1 MHLQEPECHDR
12 EESES
17 IFRASGKKASPN
29 THAYLRMEE
38 LPLTIRLVIMAL
50 LLGVNSFFA
59 AAEVALVSVRDT
71 RIRELAAAGNRS
83 ARTVL
88 DLLSDP
94 DRMLSA
100 TQLGVTLASLGLGW
114 SGEDT
119 VFLLMEPVFGP
130 LLLPEHAELA
140 HFLSF
145 AVAFMVITFLHMV
158 VGEVVPKNLALE
170 RAEKLAL
177 VVAPPLQLFSRITGV
192 FVRLVETT
200 AERLSR
206 LMGLKMT
213 VSRTVYT
220 AEELKLVVSLSQR
233 QGTLARLQEA
243 MLHKVIDFYEVAVRE
258 VMVPRQEMVA
268 LPYTAGFDQVVE
280 CITGFRH
287 SRIPIYRDSPEQV
300 IGVIY
305 AKDIWSYVQQLRRW
319 QLLGRTPP
327 PFALQSFVNEVAF
340 VPETKLLFE
349 MMKEFLDRRFHLAMV
364 VDEFGTLVGL
374 VTVEDALEQIVGEI
388 RDEHEHEHEI
398 MVPRVEPSL
407 DQVLEVDGITKI
419 LDLESLYKIGLP
431 YDAGF
436 ETLAGFLLQKLGSIP
451 KGGESVTYDGRSYTI
466 LEMDQNRISRVR
478 IEPVAAPEEV
488 STPKGRSES

>member
-1 MHLQEPECHDR
+1 
-12 EESES
+12 
-17 IFRASGKKASPN
+17 
-29 THAYLRMEE
+29 MEE
-38 LPLTIRLVIMAL
+38 LPLTIRLVVLAL

-59 AAEVALVSVRDT
+59 AAEVALVSVRET
-71 RIRELAAAGNRS
+71 RVRELAEAGKRG
-83 ARTVL
+83 AQTIL
-88 DLLSDP
+88 DLLADP
-94 DRMLSA
+94 DHMLSA

-114 SGEDT
+114 SGQEI
-119 VFLLMEPVFGP
+119 VFRLMEPVFKP

-145 AVAFMVITFLHMV
+145 AVAFTVITFLHMV

-200 AERLSR
+200 SARLSR

-233 QGTLARLQEA
+233 QGTLARLQEGT
-243 MLHKVIDFYEVAVRE
+243 LHRVIDFYEVAVRE

-268 LPYTAGFDQVVE
+268 LPHTANFDQVLE
-280 CITGFRH
+280 CMTRFRH
-287 SRIPIYRDSPEQV
+287 SRIPIYRDSPEHV
-300 IGVIY
+300 SGVNY
-305 AKDIWSYVQQLRRW
+305 AKDIWSYVQQARRW
-319 QLLGRTPP
+319 QLLDRAPP
-327 PFALQSFVNEVAF
+327 PFVLQSFVHEVTF

-349 MMKEFLDRRFHLAMV
+349 MLNEFLDRRFHIAMV
-364 VDEFGTLVGL
+364 VDEFGTVVGL

-388 RDEHEHEHEI
+388 RDEHEH
-398 MVPRVEPSL
+398 MLPRAEPSP
-407 DQVLEVDGITKI
+407 DQVLEIDGITKI
-419 LDLESLYKIGLP
+419 LDLQSLYKIEVP

-451 KGGESVTYDGRSYTI
+451 RGGESVTYEGRKYTL
-466 LEMDQNRISRVR
+466 LEMDQNRLSRVR
-478 IEPVAAPEEV
+478 IEPVPVTEGVGSPE
-488 STPKGRSES
+488 GAQRMIADRSD

>member
-1 MHLQEPECHDR
+1 ML
-12 EESES
+12 
-17 IFRASGKKASPN
+17 
-29 THAYLRMEE
+29 
-38 LPLTIRLVIMAL
+38 L
-50 LLGVNSFFA
+50 LLGINSFFA

-71 RIRELAAAGNRS
+71 RIRELAEAGNRS

-119 VFLLMEPVFGP
+119 VFRLMEPVFGP
-130 LLLPEHAELA
+130 LLLPDYAEMA

-145 AVAFMVITFLHMV
+145 AVAFTVITFLHMV
-158 VGEVVPKNLALE
+158 LGEVVPKNLALE

-192 FVRLVETT
+192 FVRLVEAT

-206 LMGLKMT
+206 LLGLKMT
-213 VSRTVYT
+213 VSQTVYT

-268 LPYTAGFDQVVE
+268 LPHTAGFDQVVE
-280 CITGFRH
+280 CITRFRH
-287 SRIPIYRDSPEQV
+287 ARIPIYRDSKEQV

-305 AKDIWSYVQQLRRW
+305 AKDIWSYVQQMQRW

-327 PFALQSFVNEVAF
+327 PFVLQSLVHEVAF
-340 VPETKLLFE
+340 VPETKFLFE
-349 MMKEFLDRRFHLAMV
+349 MMKEFLDRRFHLSMV
-364 VDEFGTLVGL
+364 VDEFGTVVGL

-388 RDEHEHEHEI
+388 RDEHEHMLPKPELSPDH
-398 MVPRVEPSL
+398 
-407 DQVLEVDGITKI
+407 VLEVDGITKI
-419 LDLESLYKIGLP
+419 LDLHSLYGIELP

-451 KGGESVTYDGRSYTI
+451 KGGESVTYEGRSYTI

-478 IEPVAAPEEV
+478 IEPVAAEEEV
-488 STPKGRSES
+488 TTSEGGGGSGDSAL

>member
-1 MHLQEPECHDR
+1 
-12 EESES
+12 
-17 IFRASGKKASPN
+17 
-29 THAYLRMEE
+29 MEE
-38 LPLTIRLVIMAL
+38 LPLTLRLVVLVL
-50 LLGVNSFFA
+50 LLGINSFFA

-71 RIRELAAAGNRS
+71 RIRELAEGGHRAAR
-83 ARTVL
+83 AVL

-94 DRMLSA
+94 DHMLSA

-119 VFLLMEPVFGP
+119 VFRLMEPVFGP
-130 LLLPEHAELA
+130 LRLPDHAELA

-145 AVAFMVITFLHMV
+145 AVAFTVITFLHMV

-177 VVAPPLQLFSRITGV
+177 VVAPPLQLFSRITGI
-192 FVRLVETT
+192 FVRLVEST

-268 LPYTAGFDQVVE
+268 LPHTATFDQVIE
-280 CITGFRH
+280 CITRFRH

-305 AKDIWSYVQQLRRW
+305 AKDIWSDVQQMRRW
-319 QLLGRTPP
+319 QLLGRTAP
-327 PFALQSFVNEVAF
+327 PFALQAIVHDVAF

-349 MMKEFLDRRFHLAMV
+349 MMKEFLDQRFHIAMV
-364 VDEFGTLVGL
+364 VDEFGTVVGL
-374 VTVEDALEQIVGEI
+374 LTVEDALEQIVGEI
-388 RDEHEHEHEI
+388 RDEHEH
-398 MVPRVEPSL
+398 MLPRVESSPG
-407 DQVLEVDGITKI
+407 QVFEVDGITKI
-419 LDLESLYKIGLP
+419 LDLESLCNIELP

-451 KGGESVTYDGRSYTI
+451 QGGESVTYEGRNYTI

-478 IEPVAAPEEV
+478 IEPVAVPEEV
-488 STPKGRSES
+488 NTPEGESKS

>member
-1 MHLQEPECHDR
+1 MPLP
-12 EESES
+12 
-17 IFRASGKKASPN
+17 
-29 THAYLRMEE
+29 RMEE
-38 LPLTIRLVIMAL
+38 LPLTLRLVVLAL

-71 RIRELAAAGNRS
+71 RIRELAEAGNRA

-94 DRMLSA
+94 DHMLSA

-114 SGEDT
+114 TGEDL
-119 VFLLMEPVFGP
+119 VYQLMEPVFAP

-145 AVAFMVITFLHMV
+145 AVAFTVITFLHMV

-177 VVAPPLQLFSRITGV
+177 VVAPPLKLFSRITGV
-192 FVRLVETT
+192 FVRFVETT

-233 QGTLARLQEA
+233 QGTLPRLQEA

-268 LPYTAGFDQVVE
+268 LPHTATFDQVVE
-280 CITGFRH
+280 CITRFRH

-305 AKDIWSYVQQLRRW
+305 AKDIWSDVQQMRRS
-319 QLLGRTPP
+319 QVLGRTLP
-327 PFALQSFVNEVAF
+327 PFALQSFVHDVAF

-349 MMKEFLDRRFHLAMV
+349 MMKEFLDQRFHLAMV
-364 VDEFGTLVGL
+364 VDEFGTVVGL
-374 VTVEDALEQIVGEI
+374 LTVEDALEQIVGEI
-388 RDEHEHEHEI
+388 RDEHEH
-398 MVPRVEPSL
+398 MLPRVEPSPG
-407 DQVLEVDGITKI
+407 QVFEVDGITKI
-419 LDLESLYKIGLP
+419 LDLESLYKIELP

-451 KGGESVTYDGRSYTI
+451 QGGESVTYKGRNYTI

-478 IEPVAAPEEV
+478 IEPVAVPEEV
-488 STPKGRSES
+488 STPEGKSESE